1 MGKIRIKR
9 GVIKHQLL
17 FFILFFLAATSSW
30 AADKRE
36 NDKAVTEIL
45 QQLQTS
51 NVLQGKFVQHR
62 TLVGIP
68 NALQSSGYFV
78 FWRSHGLYW
87 HLEKPFS
94 HALTYTPDEILFW
107 GEAEKTAQPGRQKSK
122 IQQQT
127 SRILLAI
134 FGGDLSQV
142 QDMFELTWRS
152 TGSSWEIE
160 LQPKT
165 YAAKKSIDKVLVKGS
180 RHIDV
185 LTIWAKEGDEMR
197 ILFSDVAAVARVPV
211 SYCKYF
217 PEPSSALCH
226 AP

>member
-1 MGKIRIKR
+1 MIKS
-9 GVIKHQLL
+9 QLL
-17 FFILFFLAATSSW
+17 FVVLFALIATSLSVV
-30 AADKRE
+30 ADKRE
-36 NDKAVTEIL
+36 GDATMNQIFQK
-45 QQLQTS
+45 LQTF
-51 NVLQGKFVQHR
+51 NVLQGQFVQYR
-62 TLVGIP
+62 KLVGIP
-68 NALQSSGYFV
+68 NDLKSSGHFV

-107 GEAEKTAQPGRQKSK
+107 EEAGKAAQPGRQQSK

-127 SRILLAI
+127 NRILLAI

-142 QDMFELTWRS
+142 QDIFELTWRS

-165 YAAKKSIDKVLVKGS
+165 YAAKKSIDKVLVKGA

-197 ILFSDVAAVARVPV
+197 ILFSDVTAVARVPNSV
-211 SYCKYF
+211 CQYF
-217 PEPSSALCH
+217 PEPSLALCH